1 MQRYLIYLFMVCLL
15 TGVYNQ
21 SVAQGC
27 SDAGFCTI
35 GALKQHSSQDTIKAK
50 QQLGFSTAVGLGD
63 ESVLVIT
70 PAIQYDYF
78 SRSGYQF
85 QARVTANYANGN
97 LGNAFKPGDVYLA
110 ATRHFKAAKV
120 RWAVTLGTKLPIN
133 QADALAGNKPLPM
146 QYQSSLGTVDII
158 GGIHAEVQSWQW
170 SAGIQLPLTGHN
182 RNGFLPVYWP
192 GNEKAV
198 AYPSTLDF
206 DRKADVLLRTAYA
219 VKTTGRLKLSVGALG
234 IYHLGKDTYINA
246 SVSNQPISIEGSDG
260 LTLNLTASLQYEIN
274 KKLRFSII
282 GGSPVIVRDVR
293 PDGLTR
299 SFVLTPEFTW
309 TF

>member
-1 MQRYLIYLFMVCLL
+1 MVCLL

-35 GALKQHSSQDTIKAK
+35 GALKQHNNQDTIKAK

-70 PAIQYDYF
+70 PAIEYNYL
-78 SRSGYQF
+78 SRSGYQL
-85 QARVTANYANGN
+85 QARITANYANGN
-97 LGNAFKPGDVYLA
+97 LGNAFKPGDVYLS
-110 ATRHFKAAKV
+110 ATRHFKADKV
-120 RWAVTLGTKLPIN
+120 RWAVTLGTKLPLS
-133 QADALAGNKPLPM
+133 QANAQAGNKPLPM
-146 QYQSSLGTVDII
+146 QYQSSLGTIDII

-170 SAGIQLPLTGHN
+170 AAGIQLPLTGRN

-192 GNEKAV
+192 GNEKAS

-206 DRKADVLLRTAYA
+206 DRKADVLLRAAYA
-219 VKTTGRLKLSVGALG
+219 VKTRGRLKLSVGALG

-246 SVSNQPISIEGSDG
+246 SISNRPIAIEGSEG

-274 KKLRFSII
+274 KKLRFSIV
-282 GGSPVIVRDVR
+282 GGSPVVVRDVR

-299 SFVLTPEFTW
+299 SFVLTPELTW